1 MIIDLILDRKYDE
14 DNGYTDSYDAN
25 KFYHRVLDYY
35 DITPENVDD
44 ITSAMDSGTEE
55 DVKTALKNY
64 IDDNDYAH
72 TIKDYI
78 DSVDWLGEE
87 E

>member
-1 MIIDLILDRKYDE
+1 MIIDLILDRKDME
-14 DNGYTDSYDAN
+14 EAGYTKSYDAN
-25 KFYHRVLDYY
+25 DFYHRVLDYY
-35 DITPENVDD
+35 DIAHENVDE

-64 IDDNDYAH
+64 IDDNEYAH

-87 E
+87 N

>member
-1 MIIDLILDRKYDE
+1 MIIDLILDRKYD
-14 DNGYTDSYDAN
+14 DNNGYKNSYNARE
-25 KFYHRVLDYY
+25 FYHRVLDYY
-35 DITPENVDD
+35 DIAPENVDD

-55 DVKTALKNY
+55 DVRTALKNY
-64 IDDNDYAH
+64 IDDQEYNA

-87 E
+87 N